1 MFSSPMN
8 TRRTPARAHF
18 STKFGSLWQSVST
31 WMMKPMLNF
40 STSRKWMRRSRIASQ
55 SLLRAKLS
63 SVMKKPRRP
72 CATLT
77 RTIFSMSSGERRRD
91 LRPCTLMMVQNEH
104 W

>member
-8 TRRTPARAHF
+8 TRFTPARRHL
-18 STKFGSLWQSVST
+18 STKFGSLWHSVST
-31 WMMKPMLNF
+31 WMMKLKSIF
-40 STSRKWMRRSRIASQ
+40 STSRRWISRSRMISQ

-63 SVMKKPRRP
+63 SVMKKRESP
-72 CATLT
+72 CARLA
-77 RTIFSMSSGERRRD
+77 RMIFSMSSGVRRRD